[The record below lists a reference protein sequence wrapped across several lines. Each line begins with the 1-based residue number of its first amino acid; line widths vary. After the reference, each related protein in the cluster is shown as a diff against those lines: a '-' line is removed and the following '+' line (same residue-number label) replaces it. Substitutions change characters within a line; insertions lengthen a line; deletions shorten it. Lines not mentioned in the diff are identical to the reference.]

1 MDTMITLPPLPEEDQ
16 PPLVRQLLE
25 IIRQQSEQLQEL
37 KAENQELRDE
47 LARLKKHARR
57 PKLTPSRLEKRK
69 KADQSEGEKRPGSA
83 KRRKTAALTIHET
96 RRIAP
101 EQLPDGA
108 TFKGCTTYTVQDF
121 RITAHTIRYE
131 LEHWE
136 GPDGTL
142 YNGQLPPSAQY
153 GHFGPTLKSFI
164 LYQYYQGH
172 VTQPRLLEQ
181 LREYGV
187 DISSGQLSRLL
198 TENHEAFHGE
208 KADLLATALQV
219 SPYLQV
225 DDTGARH
232 QGKNGYCT
240 QIGNAWFTWFEST
253 DSKSRLNFLLLLRAG
268 RTAYVLE
275 PAALAYMAH
284 QGLPK
289 KWVAILREFTGQ
301 VFPDEAAWQGF
312 LTFLGLDTPGHVHI
326 ATEGAVLGTV
336 IVYGVAPDLVILSDG
351 AGQFVV
357 LLHALCWIHAE
368 RSLTKLMP
376 VTDQEHAILEA
387 TRTRIWQFYEAL
399 KAYQQAPDTEQ
410 KTRLAG
416 RFDDIFAATTGYE
429 ALDAVLCRLT
439 KHKADLLRVLDHPEI
454 PLHNNGSEQ
463 AIREYVTRRKISGG
477 TRSEAGRRSRDT
489 FTSLKQTCRKLGVSF
504 WQYLIDRLGKLNE
517 LPPLPD
523 LLQQQALKP
532 G

>member
-1 MDTMITLPPLPEEDQ
+1 MDPTITLPPLAEEDQ
-16 PPLVRQLLE
+16 TPLVRQLIA
-25 IIRQQSEQLQEL
+25 IIRQQAEHLQQLKE
-37 KAENQELRDE
+37 ENQELRDE

-57 PKLTPSRLEKRK
+57 PKLTPSQLEKRK
-69 KADQSEGEKRPGSA
+69 KADRSEGEKRPGSA
-83 KRRKTAALTIHET
+83 KRRKTETLTIHET

-101 EQLPDGA
+101 EHVPDGS
-108 TFKGCTTYTVQDF
+108 TFKGCTTYTVQDI
-121 RITAHTIRYE
+121 RITSHNICYE

-136 GPDGTL
+136 GPDGI
-142 YNGQLPPSAQY
+142 YYDGQLPPSARS
-153 GHFGPTLKSFI
+153 GHFGPTLRSFI
-164 LYQYYQGH
+164 LYQYYHGH

-187 DISSGQLSRLL
+187 DISSGQLSRIL
-198 TENHEAFHGE
+198 TEDHEAFHGE
-208 KADLLATALQV
+208 KADLLAMALQV

-240 QIGNAWFTWFEST
+240 QIGNAWFTWFAST

-268 RTAYVLE
+268 RTAYGLE
-275 PAALAYMAH
+275 PEALTYMEH

-289 KWVAILREFTGQ
+289 KWVAILGEFTGH

-312 LTFLGLDTPGHVHI
+312 LAFLGLDKPGHVQI
-326 ATEGAVLGTV
+326 ATEGAVLGAV
-336 IVYGVAPDLVILSDG
+336 ILYGVAPDLVILSDG

-368 RSLTKLMP
+368 RSLTKLIP

-387 TRTRIWQFYEAL
+387 TRARIWQFYEAL
-399 KAYQQAPDTEQ
+399 KTYQQAPDTKQ
-410 KTRLAG
+410 KTRLAC
-416 RFDDIFAATTGYE
+416 RFDEIFTATTGYE
-429 ALDAVLCRLT
+429 ALDTVLSRLA
-439 KHKADLLRVLDHPEI
+439 KHKVELLRVLDHPEI

-463 AIREYVTRRKISGG
+463 AIREYVTRRKMSGG
-477 TRSEAGRRSRDT
+477 TRSEAGRQSRDT

-504 WQYLIDRLGKLNE
+504 WQYLIDRLGKHNE